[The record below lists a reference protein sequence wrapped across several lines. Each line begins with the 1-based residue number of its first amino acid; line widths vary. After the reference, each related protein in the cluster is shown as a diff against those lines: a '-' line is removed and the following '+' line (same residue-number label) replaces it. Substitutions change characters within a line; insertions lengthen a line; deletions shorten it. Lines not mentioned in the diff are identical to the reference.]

1 MLIESSEADSMAM
14 GTRRRRQRQ
23 ERLWISQSELAQGPG
38 HPFYKRVN
46 EVLDRAGFDQ
56 FAEQECAKFYAE

>member
-1 MLIESSEADSMAM
+1 MAM
-14 GTRRRRQRQ
+14 GTRRQRQ